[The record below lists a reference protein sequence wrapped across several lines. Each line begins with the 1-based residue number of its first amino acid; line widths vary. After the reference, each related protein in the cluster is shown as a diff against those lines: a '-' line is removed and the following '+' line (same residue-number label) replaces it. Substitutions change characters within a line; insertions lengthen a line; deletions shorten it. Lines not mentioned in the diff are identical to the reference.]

1 MSLPFD
7 PRLPEEVYKEDKP
20 LKKRERPPLPIHSI
34 FPRPP
39 VMPPTA
45 PLTGMLPNVPS
56 VPFPTA
62 RPERRHVR
70 FASQKLPEVVECPEV
85 VKVQRVKR
93 LRTEDDEPDQP
104 DQPDQPER
112 RLVRFSHMDLQN
124 LVRREVCQQNDRITK
139 DILNIYDNQAKIA
152 HALRALEVKLNTS
165 ISNLEFSNSV
175 QQSKIEVTR
184 DVLLREIGS
193 FKMEL
198 QKIDA
203 KMEHAHKLLE
213 TKFAE

>member
-93 LRTEDDEPDQP
+93 LRTEDDEP